1 MGSLRDEI
9 SRRNA
14 TFCEYI
20 RNGNVAGLA
29 TLYTE
34 DARLMPAN
42 SPTVVG
48 RENIKE
54 FWGNTAQALGITD
67 AVLTTVQLEGEG
79 DKVTEYGEYTLKVQ
93 PEGQEAGEDVGK
105 YIVLWKKT
113 PEGWKLHWDMF
124 STNTPAP

>member
-93 PEGQEAGEDVGK
+93 PEGQEAG
-105 YIVLWKKT
+105 
-113 PEGWKLHWDMF
+113 
-124 STNTPAP
+124 